1 MENAK
6 EGGAGKI
13 IALVFAFL
21 LMPMPVGFFAVA
33 GYWGGRIDLW
43 MLFVAPMIATLM
55 AGGGLLTGG
64 LSVVAARFARASQ
77 RVTVRRLAL
86 VTLVLAVG
94 GSLGSCMGGCVW
106 GYKNSKHEWPEP
118 AELKSRTEGP

>member
-1 MENAK
+1 MEKPN

-13 IALVFAFL
+13 IALVVAFL
-21 LMPMPVGFFAVA
+21 LMPMPIGFFAVA

-43 MLFVAPMIATLM
+43 MLFVAPMIAALM
-55 AGGGLLTGG
+55 TGGGLLTGG
-64 LSVVAARFARASQ
+64 LSVVAARFARVSQ

-86 VTLVLAVG
+86 VTLVLAIG

-118 AELKSRTEGP
+118 ADFKSRTLNR